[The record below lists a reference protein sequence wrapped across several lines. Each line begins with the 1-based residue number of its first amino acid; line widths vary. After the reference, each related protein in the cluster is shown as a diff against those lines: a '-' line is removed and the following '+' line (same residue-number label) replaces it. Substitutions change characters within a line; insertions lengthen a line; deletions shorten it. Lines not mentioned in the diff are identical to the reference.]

1 MNQVRRDWRTKLTI
15 ERSLAAERSRYPAR
29 ALRILFLAQ
38 RLPHPPNRG
47 DRIPNFHFA
56 AHLAARHDVL
66 VCGFDDDGT
75 GQASAAAVEGMGA
88 RVAWES
94 FKPGPRQ
101 IRSGLRS
108 LASGRPLTVCH
119 WRSSR
124 IQAAVDEFVAEGC
137 DVAYVYSSSMCRFLE
152 PHPEVP
158 LCLNLAEMDSDKFRQ
173 YGEVRRGPMGWV
185 YRRESRLLLDWE
197 RHWVPAAGTVLLISD
212 VELALLEERIPGSG
226 GLLLPNGVDLENFH
240 PADHAAPDPSPLC
253 VFTGVM
259 DYEPNVDA
267 VNWFADEILPLV
279 RRAHV
284 DAGFLIV
291 GTRPIAAVRDL
302 AKRPGI
308 EVTGKVDEVLPH
320 LHRARVAVA
329 PVRLARGLQNKVLEA
344 FAAGVPV
351 VTTPQ
356 AFQGVDAIS
365 GEHCLVA
372 DTAEAF
378 ADAVTSLLSNPVLA
392 DSLAMAGRA
401 RVEEAY
407 RWEAIEQRL
416 EEILLE
422 TAGQ

>member
-1 MNQVRRDWRTKLTI
+1 M
-15 ERSLAAERSRYPAR
+15 
-29 ALRILFLAQ
+29 RILFLAQ
-38 RLPHPPNRG
+38 RLPAPPNRG
-47 DRIPNFHFA
+47 DRIPNYHFA
-56 AHLAARHDVL
+56 TQLAARHEVL
-66 VCGFDDDGT
+66 VGGFDDDGN
-75 GQASAAAVEGMGA
+75 GEAAAETVKGMGA

-94 FKPGPRQ
+94 FTPGPRQ
-101 IRSGLRS
+101 IASGLRS
-108 LASGRPLTVCH
+108 LANGRPVTVCH
-119 WRSSR
+119 WRSRR
-124 IQAAVDEFVAEGC
+124 IQAAVDEFVGQGC

-152 PHPEVP
+152 NHPRVP

-185 YRRESRLLLDWE
+185 YRREARLLLEWE
-197 RHWVPAAGTVLLISD
+197 RRWVPAAKTVLLISE
-212 VELALLEERIPGSG
+212 VEQALLKDRIPECD
-226 GLLLPNGVDLENFH
+226 GLLLPNGVDLERFH
-240 PADHAAPDPSPLC
+240 PADPPTPEDPPLC

-267 VNWFADEILPLV
+267 VHWFADEILPLV
-279 RRAHV
+279 RRTHP

-291 GTRPIAAVRDL
+291 GTRPVASVRDL

-356 AFQGVDAIS
+356 AFQGVDAEH

-372 DTAEAF
+372 DAAESF
-378 ADAVTSLLSNPVLA
+378 ADAVASLLDDPLLAARLA
-392 DSLAMAGRA
+392 DAGRA

-416 EEILLE
+416 EEILRE